1 MYPIEIWK
9 EVFKNKIPK
18 DQYEV
23 LLESGEKT
31 GLIINLS
38 SKSYKI
44 LIDFGIILGVRV
56 LDEGIILNDSSNF
69 EQVQSLKK
77 HGFDNIIYEV
87 INGEFQG
94 FIKQIG
100 GNLCDYLELKH
111 YIIITIN
118 YVIEI
123 VTQWK
128 PDIEVMKLEID
139 WQ

>member
-44 LIDFGIILGVRV
+44 LIDFVIILGVRV

-77 HGFDNIIYEV
+77 HGFDNIIYEI
-87 INGEFQG
+87 INGEFLR

-100 GNLCDYLELKH
+100 GNLCDYVELKH

-128 PDIEVMKLEID
+128 PDIEVMKLDID
-139 WQ
+139 

>member
-1 MYPIEIWK
+1 M
-9 EVFKNKIPK
+9 
-18 DQYEV
+18 
-23 LLESGEKT
+23 
-31 GLIINLS
+31 
-38 SKSYKI
+38 
-44 LIDFGIILGVRV
+44 

-77 HGFDNIIYEV
+77 HGFDNIIYEI
-87 INGEFQG
+87 INGEFLR

-128 PDIEVMKLEID
+128 PDIEVIKLDIG
-139 WQ
+139 

>member
-31 GLIINLS
+31 GLIIKLS
-38 SKSYKI
+38 SENYKI
-44 LIDFGIILGVRV
+44 LIDFGIVLGFRV

-100 GNLCDYLELKH
+100 GNLCDYL
-111 YIIITIN
+111 
-118 YVIEI
+118 
-123 VTQWK
+123 
-128 PDIEVMKLEID
+128 
-139 WQ
+139 

>member
-18 DQYEV
+18 GQYEV

-44 LIDFGIILGVRV
+44 LIDFGIVLGVRV

>member
-18 DQYEV
+18 GQYEV

-77 HGFDNIIYEV
+77 HGFDNIIYEI
-87 INGEFQG
+87 INGEFLR

-100 GNLCDYLELKH
+100 GNLCDYVELKH

-128 PDIEVMKLEID
+128 PDIEVMKLDID
-139 WQ
+139 

>member
-31 GLIINLS
+31 GLIIKLS
-38 SKSYKI
+38 SENYKI
-44 LIDFGIILGVRV
+44 LIDFGIVLGFRV

-77 HGFDNIIYEV
+77 HGFDNIIYEI
-87 INGEFQG
+87 INGEFLR

-100 GNLCDYLELKH
+100 GNLCDYVELKH

-128 PDIEVMKLEID
+128 PDIEVMKLDID
-139 WQ
+139 

>member
-31 GLIINLS
+31 GLIIKLS
-38 SKSYKI
+38 SENYKI
-44 LIDFGIILGVRV
+44 LIDFGIVLGVRV